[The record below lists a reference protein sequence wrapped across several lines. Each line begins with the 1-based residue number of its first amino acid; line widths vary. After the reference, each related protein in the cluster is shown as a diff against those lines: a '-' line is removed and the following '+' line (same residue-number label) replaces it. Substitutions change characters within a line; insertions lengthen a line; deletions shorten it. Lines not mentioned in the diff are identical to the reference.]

1 MAKKKGSMVSVS
13 AIDKVLKAVQDAPR
27 DVVVEIGGEELD
39 VTVKPYLSLQEFANM
54 VNSAAD
60 AVFLPGEFGED
71 VYHPE
76 YEEAAKFDAM
86 LVYLCNFKPETS
98 IDRVF
103 DLMYRTD
110 LKHKI
115 FGVWDEAQRFDFDMA
130 FSNAVTHRARQ
141 IVADQQNKLGAMTR
155 KLDEAIAAFENIN
168 QVFGGLDP
176 AVVQDALTSVAG
188 MDADKLVQ
196 AVADRQYEK
205 PDLRVIGHESR

>member
-27 DVVVEIGGEELD
+27 EVFVEIGGEELD
-39 VTVKPYLSLQEFANM
+39 VMVKPYLSLQEFANM

-103 DLMYRTD
+103 GLMYRTD

-155 KLDEAIAAFENIN
+155 KLDEAIAAFANIN

-205 PDLRVIGHESR
+205 PDLRVIGHES

>member
-1 MAKKKGSMVSVS
+1 MAKKNDSKISIS
-13 AIDKVLKAVQDAPR
+13 AIDKVLKAAKAGAKE
-27 DVVVEIGGEELD
+27 VVVEVGDDKLC
-39 VTVKPYLSLQEFANM
+39 VSVKPHLSFQDFSNM
-54 VNSAAD
+54 VHSAAD
-60 AVFLPGEFGED
+60 AVFLAGEFGEEI
-71 VYHPE
+71 YHPE
-76 YEEAAKFDAM
+76 FEEVAKFDAI
-86 LVYLCNFKPETS
+86 LIYLCNFKPETS

-155 KLDEAIAAFENIN
+155 KLDEAITAFENIN

-188 MDADKLVQ
+188 MDTDKLVQ
-196 AVADRQYEK
+196 AVADHQYAQ
-205 PDLRVIGHESR
+205 PDLRVIGHES

>member
-27 DVVVEIGGEELD
+27 EVFVEIGGEELD
-39 VTVKPYLSLQEFANM
+39 VMVKPYLSLQEFANM

-110 LKHKI
+110 LRKKVYM
-115 FGVWDEAQRFDFDMA
+115 VWNQCQHVEFDSAFVRAVDMRRM
-130 FSNAVTHRARQ
+130 N
-141 IVADQQNKLGAMTR
+141 IVAEQQHKLGAMTR
-155 KLDEAIAAFENIN
+155 KLDEAIAAFANIN
-168 QVFGGLDP
+168 QVFGSLDP

-196 AVADRQYEK
+196 AVADRQYAK
-205 PDLRVIGHESR
+205 PDLRVIGHES

>member
-1 MAKKKGSMVSVS
+1 MAKKNNSKVSIS

-27 DVVVEIGGEELD
+27 EVVVAVGGEELD
-39 VTVKPYLSLQEFANM
+39 VTVKQYLSLQEFANM
-54 VNSAAD
+54 VHSAAD

-76 YEEAAKFDAM
+76 YEEVAKFDAM

-110 LKHKI
+110 LRKKVYM
-115 FGVWDEAQRFDFDMA
+115 VWNQCQHVEFDSAFVRAVDMRRM
-130 FSNAVTHRARQ
+130 N
-141 IVADQQNKLGAMTR
+141 IVAEQQHKLGAMTR
-155 KLDEAIAAFENIN
+155 KLDEAIAAFANIN
-168 QVFGGLDP
+168 QVFGSLDP

-196 AVADRQYEK
+196 AVADRQYAK
-205 PDLRVIGHESR
+205 PDLRVIGHES

>member
-1 MAKKKGSMVSVS
+1 MAKKKGSMVAVS

-27 DVVVEIGGEELD
+27 EVFVEIGGEELD
-39 VTVKPYLSLQEFANM
+39 VMVKPYLSLQEFANM

-115 FGVWDEAQRFDFDMA
+115 FSVWDETQRFDFDMA

-155 KLDEAIAAFENIN
+155 KLDEAIAAFANIN

-196 AVADRQYEK
+196 AVADRQYAK
-205 PDLRVIGHESR
+205 PDLRVIGHES

>member
-39 VTVKPYLSLQEFANM
+39 VMVKPYLSLQEFANM

-115 FGVWDEAQRFDFDMA
+115 FSVWDETQRFDFDMA

-141 IVADQQNKLGAMTR
+141 IVADQQNKLGTMTR
-155 KLDEAIAAFENIN
+155 KLDEAIAAFANIN
-168 QVFGGLDP
+168 QVFGSLDP

-196 AVADRQYEK
+196 AVADRQYAK
-205 PDLRVIGHESR
+205 PDLRVIGHES

>member
-27 DVVVEIGGEELD
+27 EVFVEIGGEELD
-39 VTVKPYLSLQEFANM
+39 VMVKPYLSLQEFANM

-110 LKHKI
+110 LRKKVYM
-115 FGVWDEAQRFDFDMA
+115 VWNQCQHVEFDSAFVRAVDMRRM
-130 FSNAVTHRARQ
+130 N
-141 IVADQQNKLGAMTR
+141 IVAEQQHKLGAMTR
-155 KLDEAIAAFENIN
+155 KLDEAIAAFANIN

-196 AVADRQYEK
+196 AVADRQYAK
-205 PDLRVIGHESR
+205 PDLRVIGHES